1 MMLVSL
7 EFHARRDKRGEF
19 LRTAENF
26 VATLRQSQGCLD
38 CRLLAD
44 CEVHGAYTLTSQW
57 EGREAVRRFL
67 QSDDFRALLGTKIL
81 LREAPQVSIDEVL
94 RSSRQN
100 GSRFREPA
108 W

>member
-1 MMLVSL
+1 MMLVTL
-7 EFHARRDKRGEF
+7 DFHARRDKRVEF

-38 CRLLAD
+38 CRLMAD
-44 CEVHGAYTLTSQW
+44 CEVPGSYTLTSQW
-57 EGREAVRRFL
+57 EGRDALRRFL

-81 LREAPQVSIDEVL
+81 LREGPQVSIDEVL

>member
-7 EFHARRDKRGEF
+7 DFHARRDKRVEF

-38 CRLLAD
+38 CRLIAD
-44 CEVHGAYTLTSQW
+44 WGGEEYFD
-57 EGREAVRRFL
+57 RE
-67 QSDDFRALLGTKIL
+67 FRALLGTKIL
-81 LREAPQVSIDEVL
+81 LREGPQVSIDEVL